1 MLHRHPLPKEKGK
14 IIGEGEKGIREG
26 EKRYK
31 RREKI

>member
-14 IIGEGEKGIREG
+14 IIGEGKNYRRR

-31 RREKI
+31 GRRKKI